1 MRVLQ
6 FAKAYE
12 GAEHAAKFAVFQA
25 NVELIKAHNKL
36 YEAGEETFHM
46 AVNQFADL
54 TSSDFA
60 KMVNGYRADLR
71 DKTLKTG
78 ANNTVGLKCTHRN
91 ITVVPESV
99 DWRTKGAVTEVKNQG
114 QCGSC
119 WAFSTTGAIEGAWK
133 VSGNP
138 LLSVSEEE
146 LVQCDK
152 GGLRVPSS
160 LRSRSGNACALP
172 ALSAGWLNPWR
183 ARRLAQ
189 ARTRDAT
196 AESWRTPMSGSSRTG
211 ASPLRISTRTP
222 RALAPTG
229 CARRRRSLSR
239 RRTSPTTATSTTTT
253 RRTSRRLLFSRCLP
267 PALLSRA
274 WPPPSVLC
282 TRC

>member
-54 TSSDFA
+54 TSTEFA

-71 DKTLKTG
+71 DHNLKTG

-152 GGLRVPSS
+152 GGLRVPSP
-160 LRSRSGNACALP
+160 CAL
-172 ALSAGWLNPWR
+172 
-183 ARRLAQ
+183 AR
-189 ARTRDAT
+189 
-196 AESWRTPMSGSSRTG
+196 E
-211 ASPLRISTRTP
+211 LR
-222 RALAPTG
+222 
-229 CARRRRSLSR
+229 
-239 RRTSPTTATSTTTT
+239 
-253 RRTSRRLLFSRCLP
+253 
-267 PALLSRA
+267 
-274 WPPPSVLC
+274 VLC
-282 TRC
+282 PLCLLVG